1 MTILRSGFPD
11 EGGTMMDLNM
21 FDQVLLK
28 TGDTAFIVEIY
39 DNSAAYEMDIN
50 TKDGKITTDT
60 VWPDEI
66 DRKL

>member
-1 MTILRSGFPD
+1 
-11 EGGTMMDLNM
+11 MMDLNM